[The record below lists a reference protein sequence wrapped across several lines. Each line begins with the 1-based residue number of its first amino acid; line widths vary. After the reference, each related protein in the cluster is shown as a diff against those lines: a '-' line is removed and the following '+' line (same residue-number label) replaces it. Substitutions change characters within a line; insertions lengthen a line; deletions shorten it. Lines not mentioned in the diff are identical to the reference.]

1 MFNVQNLS
9 EAGAYYYCPARVA
22 REKTFQCVSH
32 LLPCTNSD
40 EGTGSMEQM
49 DNEDAGDME
58 NIDKMDST
66 QLKEKVKLTSDRGDS
81 HKNLRSCKIQSRPY
95 AQLL

>member
-1 MFNVQNLS
+1 MKNVVFDCPEFKRSRGLLS
-9 EAGAYYYCPARVA
+9 LPCARSP
-22 REKTFQCVSH
+22 RKKTFQCVSH
-32 LLPCTNSD
+32 LLPCTNFD

-66 QLKEKVKLTSDRGDS
+66 QLKEKVKLSSDRGDS
-81 HKNLRSCKIQSRPY
+81 HKNLRSCKIQ
-95 AQLL
+95 A